1 MAGGT
6 WEAQNKVRPGVY
18 INTTTKQ
25 KTLGIVGQ
33 RGTVAFPTK
42 LSWGPVKQI
51 ITLQAGDEEIKEILG
66 YELTDPEVLLVK
78 EAFKRAK
85 TVKLYRVNEGTK
97 AQASLGD
104 LTVQALYPG
113 KRGNHLSVS
122 VEANMDDTAKTEVRT
137 YLDGQEVHR
146 QTVGKAED
154 LQANTWVEFIV
165 PDKGAALTPTAAVF
179 LKGGQDGEAVYQDY
193 MDFLNAIDSHE
204 FHTLALPYDG
214 QDSTTLKT
222 LVAAQVKRWREREG
236 RKIQAVMA
244 NFKEA
249 DDEGIISVKNG
260 VVLEDGTRLSAAQAA
275 VWTAAATASA
285 GANESLTFQAYE
297 GAVDADMRYTHQE
310 VEQALRQGEF
320 VFVPKNGKAVVEQ
333 DINTFRTVTA
343 KKGKHFSKNRV
354 VRTLDGL
361 ANDSKQVYE
370 QYYIGQMDN
379 NADGRNLFKKELVQL
394 FESYQRANAIK
405 DFDAQKDIRVEAG
418 QESDSI
424 AVHIQVQPVDAI
436 EKIYMQVEVE

>member
-6 WEAQNKVRPGVY
+6 WDAQNKVRPGVY
-18 INTTTKQ
+18 INTATKQ
-25 KTLGIVGQ
+25 KTLGAMGE
-33 RGTVAFPTK
+33 RGTAAFPAK
-42 LSWGPVKQI
+42 LGWGPVKQI
-51 ITLQAGDEEIKEILG
+51 LTLQAGEEIKEILG
-66 YELTDPEVLLVK
+66 YELTDPEMLLVK

-104 LTVQALYPG
+104 LTVQAVYPG
-113 KRGNHLSVS
+113 KRGNSLSVS
-122 VEANMDDTAKTEVRT
+122 VEANIDDTAKTDIRT
-137 YLDGQEVHR
+137 YLDGREVHR
-146 QTVGKAED
+146 QTVGKAGD
-154 LQANTWVEFIV
+154 LKGNAWVEFIM
-165 PDKGAALTPTAAVF
+165 PAKDAALTPAAAVF
-179 LKGGQDGEAVYQDY
+179 LKDGQDGEATYQDY

-204 FHTLALPYDG
+204 FHTLALPYDSK
-214 QDSTTLKT
+214 DSQTLKT
-222 LVAAQVKRWREREG
+222 LVAAQVKRWRDGEG

-249 DDEGIISVKNG
+249 DGEGIISVKNG
-260 VVLEDGTRLSAAQAA
+260 VILEDGTRLNAAQAT

-297 GAVDADMRYTHQE
+297 GAVDADTRYTHQE

-320 VFVPKNGKAVVEQ
+320 LFVANNGKAVVEQ
-333 DINTFRTVTA
+333 DINTFQTVTA
-343 KKGKHFSKNRV
+343 KKGKHFAKNRV
-354 VRTLDGL
+354 IRTLDGL
-361 ANDSKQVYE
+361 ANDSKRVYE

-394 FESYQRANAIK
+394 FESYQRLNAIQ
-405 DFDAQKDIRVEAG
+405 DFDAQKDVSVEAG
-418 QESDSI
+418 QDSDSI
-424 AVHIQVQPVDAI
+424 VVHIQVQPVDAI